1 MEPPS
6 TLDQRPAATGIEP
19 LDAASDLKNPSI
31 NPRPGVPFP
40 GEDRGHSL
48 AEMARCDL
56 DAALQLLTD
65 RAQYITGASGAA
77 IALRR
82 DGKNDMLC
90 RATTGSNAPELGA
103 LFSTEFGL
111 SGESVRTRQ
120 PLRCDDAERDV
131 RVNRDV
137 CRQLGIAS
145 VVVMPVVNDDE
156 VLGVFE
162 LFSERVN
169 AFGERDL
176 SAVRRLSEM
185 VETAVRLAQAALNL
199 PEQLRKN
206 EISAPEVENLGAPQD
221 QVMTAEV
228 LEDIVLEETPGEE
241 VILEEASGPTLPA
254 AMESGVQSS
263 DANILAEETVS
274 QSLET
279 GMRKPMAADAVAA
292 ELHQAQTEKIEVA
305 QKEAKEARGSSL
317 PAAEESIVPPAAVR
331 IQSPVVRVPMQQS
344 VRQAPEAETR
354 KLAAET
360 VAGLNQAQEDLLGKI
375 EAAQKGTKEGKEV
388 AWSQLLAGKEDS
400 CQPTA
405 VRIQPSEASVRA
417 QDSVSQ
423 APEAENPK
431 PVTAESGGISQPPTS
446 AREEVEPSAPTQPA
460 TPNKQL
466 FWSAALNPAADAS
479 PEEADRSHV
488 PPVLRGL
495 HKCGSCGFP
504 VSSGRVLCVEC
515 EEKKWRG
522 QLRVP
527 QAAGPTRPVATTAP
541 VTVPAA
547 ENSRLVAAGE
557 GSTITKKPA
566 PIPASV
572 SESLRQLQV
581 GISPSAPVASGAV
594 PKLEARA
601 VAAAAQSAAVPVPA
615 PSTQSSSA
623 APPALSTS
631 SPVAASP
638 IQSKVKTPLLPKT
651 SVPVSQ
657 PLESSTDFVLS
668 AGLEPSQ
675 SWLSANRYVIGVLLV
690 VGVVV
695 GAFFLLR

>member
-6 TLDQRPAATGIEP
+6 TLDHGPATTGIEP
-19 LDAASDLKNPSI
+19 LDAASDLKNPSL
-31 NPRPGVPFP
+31 NPRPSVPFP

-199 PEQLRKN
+199 PEELRKN
-206 EISAPEVENLGAPQD
+206 EISAPEVENEVENPGAPQD

-228 LEDIVLEETPGEE
+228 LEDIVLEETQGEE
-241 VILEEASGPTLPA
+241 VILEEASGPTPPA

-274 QSLET
+274 P
-279 GMRKPMAADAVAA
+279 KPMAADAVAA
-292 ELHQAQTEKIEVA
+292 ELHQAQSEKIEVA
-305 QKEAKEARGSSL
+305 QKEANKARGSSL
-317 PAAEESIVPPAAVR
+317 PAAEESIVQPAAVR
-331 IQSPVVRVPMQQS
+331 IQSPVVSVPTQQS

-360 VAGLNQAQEDLLGKI
+360 VASLNQAQEDLLGKI
-375 EAAQKGTKEGKEV
+375 EAAQEGTKEGKEV
-388 AWSQLLAGKEDS
+388 AGSQLLAAKEGS

-405 VRIQPSEASVRA
+405 VGIQPSEASVRA

-431 PVTAESGGISQPPTS
+431 PVTDESGGIPQPPPS
-446 AREEVEPSAPTQPA
+446 AREEVEPAAPTQPA
-460 TPNKQL
+460 TPKKQL
-466 FWSAALNPAADAS
+466 FWSAALNPAAEAS

-504 VSSGRVLCVEC
+504 VSSGRMLCVEC

-527 QAAGPTRPVATTAP
+527 HAAGPPRPVATTAP

-547 ENSRLVAAGE
+547 ENSRLVAPGE

-572 SESLRQLQV
+572 SESLRQLQA

-631 SPVAASP
+631 SPGSASP

-651 SVPVSQ
+651 SGPVSQ